1 MAIYVNRMKSPDSEV
16 SGDRQRT
23 PFDSLVSP
31 PGTHPS
37 PPSAGAS
44 GLLDKGSTCRC
55 PLIHDMSPPSAYS
68 TQTLSDKGTP
78 KGCPLINEELMSE
91 GNKTSSDLLR
101 QLSIRQSLSD
111 SRLKGES
118 PMSSEDAKTYHRS
131 PELLEVPSPR
141 LLPPTRPST
150 MTGRPL
156 FSVHSSPQLLNEICE
171 ECESD
176 SEGGMEELGS
186 RSPHTFR
193 QQTVSQAIVS
203 PEVMRKFERLH
214 KMRPSASQRA
224 TSCSSSDTSDTDEI
238 DLSRIQTD
246 MTKQKFRRRDSS
258 EHSSDTDGAPSGP
271 SSFSGRGGGRGP
283 AISSGNTHGGGGQS
297 GSKGKSD
304 TGKGKEKTSE
314 NNQGKHSSQNIRNE
328 KRERATKIGQ
338 HCAGGFSNRVAPS
351 NVGGTPQC
359 KFGDTG
365 RKATPQG
372 GNKTGPNKG
381 TEVQITLNCVIE
393 VQAYEGDAPP
403 MTKDRTGSQV
413 IHVRSRN
420 FNDLVQKFSTK
431 GETNCHGNNGN
442 GQVIKNESIVSCGL
456 HHLSGTR
463 SKTDANNLTAAG
475 SKCGR
480 TDRLQRLTLG
490 NQTWPRGR
498 KISI

>member
-1 MAIYVNRMKSPDSEV
+1 MVFDVYRIKSPDSEV

-37 PPSAGAS
+37 PPSVGAS
-44 GLLDKGSTCRC
+44 GLLDKGNTCRC
-55 PLIHDMSPPSAYS
+55 PLIHDISPPSACS
-68 TQTLSDKGTP
+68 QILPDKGKP
-78 KGCPLINEELMSE
+78 SRCPLINEDLMTE
-91 GNKTSSDLLR
+91 GNNGRDKASMDLRTLN
-101 QLSIRQSLSD
+101 IRQSLSD
-111 SRLKGES
+111 SRLKEDS
-118 PMSSEDAKTYHRS
+118 PVSSEDTKTYHRS

-141 LLPPTRPST
+141 LLPPTRPNT

-176 SEGGMEELGS
+176 SEGGMEDLGS
-186 RSPHTFR
+186 RSHTFR
-193 QQTVSQAIVS
+193 QQNTSMSQAIVS

-224 TSCSSSDTSDTDEI
+224 TSCSSSDTSDTDEV

-271 SSFSGRGGGRGP
+271 SSFSSSGAGRSP
-283 AISSGNTHGGGGQS
+283 AISGNTHGGQS
-297 GSKGKSD
+297 GSRGKGD
-304 TGKGKEKTSE
+304 AGKGKEKTSE
-314 NNQGKHSSQNIRNE
+314 SNQGKNSSQNIKNE
-328 KRERATKIGQ
+328 KRERTTKVGQ
-338 HCAGGFSNRVAPS
+338 HLSNRVAPA
-351 NVGGTPQC
+351 NVGSTQC

-365 RKATPQG
+365 KKATSQG
-372 GNKTGPNKG
+372 GTKTGPNKRA
-381 TEVQITLNCVIE
+381 EVQLTLNCVIE
-393 VQAYEGDAPP
+393 VQAYECDTPP
-403 MTKDRTGSQV
+403 TKDKTSSQM
-413 IHVRSRN
+413 IHVRSKN

-431 GETNCHGNNGN
+431 GEGCPSSNNG
-442 GQVIKNESIVSCGL
+442 QIIKNESTGCGL

-463 SKTDANNLTAAG
+463 SKTDANNLTAAA

-480 TDRLQRLTLG
+480 TDRMQRLTLG